1 MTNNNPPKS
10 KLESVNKAL
19 EFLRDELRKEGEV
32 IKAAKL
38 NDGSW
43 DIEIEVIEQ
52 SEYMKKIGKRVYD
65 KNIYALK
72 LDKNYNVI
80 SYGRKVKKYESTE
93 PSDNKS

>member
-1 MTNNNPPKS
+1 MTNISPPKS

-19 EFLRDELRKEGEV
+19 EFLRDEFGKEGGEV

-43 DIEIEVIEQ
+43 DIEVEVVEQ
-52 SEYMKKIGKRVYD
+52 SEFMKKIGKRVYD

-72 LDKNYNVI
+72 LDKSYNVV
-80 SYGRKVKKYESTE
+80 SYGRKLKKYEAIE
-93 PSDNKS
+93 

>member
-1 MTNNNPPKS
+1 MINNKKTES
-10 KLESVNKAL
+10 KLEGVNKAL
-19 EFLRDELRKEGEV
+19 EFLKDELGKEGEV

-38 NDGSW
+38 SDGGW
-43 DIEIEVIEQ
+43 DIEMEVIEQ

-72 LDKNYNVI
+72 LDKNYNVV

-93 PSDNKS
+93 PSNE

>member
-1 MTNNNPPKS
+1 MTNNKPPKS

-19 EFLRDELRKEGEV
+19 EFLRDELGKEGEV
-32 IKAAKL
+32 IKAAKS

-52 SEYMKKIGKRVYD
+52 SEFMKKIGKRVYD
-65 KNIYALK
+65 KNVYALK
-72 LDKNYNVI
+72 LDKNYNVV

-93 PSDNKS
+93 SSNE